1 MSIYSL
7 KWWHWTTLVHL
18 HTYIGVLTNLHCCT
32 YFGVLTY
39 LYWWKYIPH
48 RCTYI
53 GENTYLHWWKYI
65 PTLVYLHWWK
75 YIPILVYLPTYCI
88 QDWGPSVSLQNWTW
102 WMRERMQERSLRG
115 SSCLLRRDTSGSSTG
130 VLANHAASLVGLWCT
145 TWATLI
151 FWRYQYSRRSHIV
164 WHLSH

>member
-1 MSIYSL
+1 MSIYSLIHL

-65 PTLVYLHWWK
+65 P
-75 YIPILVYLPTYCI
+75 ILVYLPTNCI

-130 VLANHAASLVGLWCT
+130 FLANHAALVGLWCT